1 MAFSAGRHGDGVLGF
16 SGLPLAQPVK
26 RNLLTGL
33 TEDEYAVTQGADAA
47 AALVRN
53 GNVVAAAAQERFDGI
68 KHSGAFPLDAA
79 RFCLNAAEVSAES
92 LSAVAHSFS
101 YGDYE
106 TAFTSEEFYADFY
119 RQALSPAV
127 NREHAE
133 RMLGV
138 DLGDRYMPVEHHLAH
153 AASAY
158 YPSGQP
164 ESLVL
169 VSDGL
174 GERNSATVWHWTR
187 DGRAERLREISAI
200 NSIGMLYGIFTMYL
214 GFRFSDGEY
223 KVMGM
228 APWGDPRSTAP
239 RILREFVEILPDG
252 AYRVPFLLHDVTAL
266 DKETHRGT
274 IAAIEAVFGPR
285 REAGDPITSRHKDIA
300 AGLQAVLQMV
310 QLHVLTY
317 FRQLTG
323 LSAVAMAGGVAL
335 NCSFNGALLRS
346 GLFEQVYVQP
356 AAGDDGAALGAALV
370 AAERLHGQPAPDSST
385 LLGPRFDDDEC
396 QAAARTVSA
405 EHVTAVDTHDEK
417 ELIEKA
423 VELITGG
430 AIVGW
435 FSGQMEFGP
444 RALGNR
450 SILADPRRPDMRTR
464 INELVK
470 KREGFRPFAPAV
482 TAQDVGR
489 YFEIADGTERQFRE
503 MLFVAYV
510 RDQYR
515 PELPAVT
522 HVDGTARVQTVFEC
536 ENPRFWRLL
545 DAAGRATGYPILLN
559 TSFNIAGQP
568 IVRTPLEAV
577 DTFLRAGLDALVC
590 GSSLLIRRAGR
601 GRV

>member
-1 MAFSAGRHGDGVLGF
+1 VVLSVRRLESAVLGF
-16 SGLPLAQPVK
+16 SGLPLAQAVK
-26 RNLLTGL
+26 RDLLGQL

-47 AALVRN
+47 AALVRH

-68 KHSGAFPLDAA
+68 KHSSAFPIDAV
-79 RFCLNAAEVSAES
+79 RFCLTMAGVPASG

-101 YGDYE
+101 YGDCE
-106 TAFTSEEFYADFY
+106 PVFATEEFYADFY
-119 RQALSPAV
+119 RRALSPEV

-133 RMLGV
+133 RLLGV
-138 DLGDRYMPVEHHLAH
+138 DLADRYLPVEHHLAH

-158 YPSGQP
+158 YPSGQS

-187 DGRAERLREISAI
+187 DGRAVRLREVPAI
-200 NSIGMLYGIFTMYL
+200 DSIGMLYGIFTMYL

-223 KVMGM
+223 KVMGL
-228 APWGDPRSTAP
+228 APWGDPGSTAA
-239 RILREFVEILPDG
+239 RILRDFVEILPDG
-252 AYRVPFLLHDVTAL
+252 AYRVPLLLRDVTAVE
-266 DKETHRGT
+266 KETHRGA

-285 REAGDPITSRHKDIA
+285 RQAGDPITSRHKDIA

-310 QLHVLTY
+310 QLHVLAY
-317 FRQLTG
+317 FRELTG
-323 LSAVAMAGGVAL
+323 LSTVAMAGGVAL

-346 GLFEQVYVQP
+346 GLFDQVYVQP

-370 AAERLHGQPAPDSST
+370 AAERLHGRPVPGSST
-385 LLGPRFDDDEC
+385 LLGPGFDDDEC
-396 QAAARTVSA
+396 RAAARAVPP
-405 EHVTAVDTHDEK
+405 EHVKMVEARDE
-417 ELIEKA
+417 EEVIEKA
-423 VELITGG
+423 LELIVTG

-435 FSGQMEFGP
+435 FAGRMEFGP

-450 SILADPRRPDMRTR
+450 SILADPRRPDMRAR

-482 TAQDVGR
+482 TAEDAGR
-489 YFEIADGTERQFRE
+489 YFEMADGTERQFRE

-510 RDQYR
+510 REQHR
-515 PELPAVT
+515 PDLPAVT
-522 HVDGTARVQTVFEC
+522 HVDGTARVQTVFED

-545 DAAGRATGYPILLN
+545 DAMGRATGYPILLN
-559 TSFNIAGQP
+559 TSFNVAGQP
-568 IVRTPLEAV
+568 IVRTPQEAV
-577 DTFLRAGLDALVC
+577 DTFWRAGLDALVL
-590 GSSLLIRRAGR
+590 GSSLLIRRPDR